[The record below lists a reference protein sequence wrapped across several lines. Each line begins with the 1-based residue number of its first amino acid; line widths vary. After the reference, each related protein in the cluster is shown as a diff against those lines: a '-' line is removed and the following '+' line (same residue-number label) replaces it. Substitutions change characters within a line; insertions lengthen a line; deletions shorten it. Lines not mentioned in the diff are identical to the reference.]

1 MPAEN
6 ITYDHSPVIPEGEPL
21 SNAYE
26 ESRNDLVGLPQTN
39 LVPAEQLTA
48 NMPNIF
54 RIPTL
59 WLNRDG
65 TSVPLA
71 VKATKADVGGVGG
84 HVEVSA
90 RTKATVLDFVLRHNR
105 MRIGGRETA
114 IFRSVFAH
122 HTGDDVGITGVVSQQ
137 VLEHESAIDELLW
150 DAFNAGA
157 RVAGQEGLYG
167 PGQDLKSDAFTGNI
181 RGLGPATVVLPL
193 PFRAPYSERNA
204 SQTVLLATADKAEPG
219 IYNHLT
225 TGAYLDPRSNT
236 GLLIAESRMGNGYFF
251 EVVDVDT
258 KAQAREV
265 GTTTETLEAM
275 MEELGKTE
283 RFVDL
288 RGPEDYYNL
297 AALAMNSAR
306 FVIAR
311 VYARN
316 NDGSRGA
323 LGVVVSAE
331 RLHNIRTERGFTYGG
346 KDDPVMLALCQ
357 GDWPAP
363 GEIVSPLARTP
374 LVAGDCRGSHF
385 LNVYPMPLGEQTSF
399 WSGPIISIVT
409 LSINLESGRIGA
421 ISDQLERGTPWDQ
434 FRSEAARKM
443 REFREAQGFIHPGTL
458 TTDEIEYQPGY
469 VARVSKL
476 GERFQRRNPTI

>member
-1 MPAEN
+1 MVDPERVV
-6 ITYDHSPVIPEGEPL
+6 TYDHTPL
-21 SNAYE
+21 DLQ
-26 ESRNDLVGLPQTN
+26 NDQYRQSVRDVDGLPQTS
-39 LVPAEQLTA
+39 LVPIEQLTP

-54 RIPTL
+54 RVPTL
-59 WLNRDG
+59 WLQRDG

-90 RTKATVLDFVLRHNR
+90 RTKATVLAFVLRHNR
-105 MRIGGRETA
+105 MTIGGREVA

-137 VLEHESAIDELLW
+137 VLEHEGAVDELLW

-193 PFRAPYSERNA
+193 PFRAPYGERNA

-258 KAQAREV
+258 KAQARET
-265 GTTTETLEAM
+265 GATTETLEAM
-275 MEELGKTE
+275 MEELGRTE
-283 RFVDL
+283 RFIDL
-288 RGPEDYYNL
+288 QGPEDYYNL
-297 AALAMNSAR
+297 AALAMDSAR
-306 FVIAR
+306 YVIAR

-316 NDGSRGA
+316 NDGNRGG
-323 LGVVVSAE
+323 LGAVVSAE
-331 RLHNIRTERGFTYGG
+331 RLHNIKTEKGFTYGG

-385 LNVYPMPLGEQTSF
+385 LNVFPMPLNQQTSY
-399 WSGPIISIVT
+399 WSGPIMSIVT
-409 LSINLESGRIGA
+409 LSINLETGDIGA
-421 ISDQLERGTPWDQ
+421 ISDQLARGTPWDEYRLQ
-434 FRSEAARKM
+434 SARRM

-469 VARVSKL
+469 VARVKAL
-476 GERFQRRNPTI
+476 VKRFQRRNPTI